1 MSLKNKQYRSE
12 EGKNVHLQMTE
23 KLANARNNGLKLC
36 KKSICSTTSMIWI
49 VVKALLHSGPARE
62 KQKHVAG
69 LERLGQE
76 CYVWES
82 DLACVRL

>member
-36 KKSICSTTSMIWI
+36 KK
-49 VVKALLHSGPARE
+49 
-62 KQKHVAG
+62 KHLFNYKHDMDCG
-69 LERLGQE
+69 
-76 CYVWES
+76 
-82 DLACVRL
+82 